1 MHDDTGTLRSD
12 EELIQQLQAG
22 DTNVLG
28 ELMNRYNPQIWGM
41 ILSQSR
47 RYNRE
52 DAEEILQNTWI
63 AVWKYIGS
71 LREVSN
77 FRAWLWKIAA
87 NECTR
92 YYKTVYHSK
101 RLRQRHTNGQVAAV
115 FEVVQEMGSIYVE
128 VVEL

>member
-28 ELMNRYNPQIWGM
+28 ELMNCYNPQIWGM

-77 FRAWLWKIAA
+77 FRPWL
-87 NECTR
+87 
-92 YYKTVYHSK
+92 
-101 RLRQRHTNGQVAAV
+101 
-115 FEVVQEMGSIYVE
+115 
-128 VVEL
+128 